1 MIKKKYSKKKG
12 YLIWVTG
19 ISGSGKSSIS
29 NKLVKKISNA
39 LGPTILINGDD
50 IRRIFNLKSYNY
62 LERKKIALSYSK
74 LGNFVTKQGFNV
86 LFATVSMFDDVRKL
100 NKKKIG
106 NKYIEI
112 YIKTP
117 LDVVIKNKK
126 KKIYFDKK
134 KLLVGREIKAE
145 FPKNPDIAIKNNY
158 KKPIEKLV
166 DEIFLKFKKIL
177 KI

>member
-1 MIKKKYSKKKG
+1 MIKKKYLKKKG

-29 NKLVKKISNA
+29 NKLVKKITNI

-50 IRRIFNLKSYNY
+50 IRRIFNLKSYNF

-74 LGNFVTKQGFNV
+74 FSNFLTNQGMNV

-100 NKKKIG
+100 NKKVIG
-106 NKYIEI
+106 KKYIEI

-126 KKIYFDKK
+126 KKNLF
-134 KLLVGREIKAE
+134 
-145 FPKNPDIAIKNNY
+145 
-158 KKPIEKLV
+158 
-166 DEIFLKFKKIL
+166 
-177 KI
+177 